1 MKKILFF
8 AICAMASIF
17 VACDNN
23 NEPEVVN
30 PNEVTPIKV
39 GFSVGENKRVLFSK
53 GNLQYD
59 RVNNKWSFAKKQY
72 ECLKEKNLASIYNIC
87 NVHDDESERHSGIYG
102 KQLANI
108 IDVFWY
114 SNNSD
119 EDCRFGV
126 PASRSARHAN
136 YTDGSKFVDWG
147 LNKIGDDA
155 PNTWR
160 TLTYDEWKYL
170 IFKRKNASVLY
181 AAAQVVGA
189 NGLILFPDEWK
200 APEEITIYYGMA
212 IWHGVQYFAEHNNFS
227 ESQWLALEN
236 AGAIFLPTAHIIETE
251 YCEDWWWINWP
262 NSLDG
267 YTRESYY
274 YSYSPL
280 VCGFY
285 HLQNGMKVNF
295 YADEIEL
302 NSAQGSAHVR
312 LVKDVEEQ

>member
-1 MKKILFF
+1 MKKNLFF

-30 PNEVTPIKV
+30 PNEVTPTKV

-59 RVNNKWSFAKKQY
+59 RVNHKWSFAKKQY

-87 NVHDDESERHSGIYG
+87 NVHQSESERHSGIYG

-108 IDVFWY
+108 IDIFWY

-119 EDCRFGV
+119 EDCRWGV
-126 PASRSARHAN
+126 PSSRSATHA
-136 YTDGSKFVDWG
+136 TEGKFVDWG
-147 LNKIGDDA
+147 INKIGDDD

-160 TLTYDEWKYL
+160 TLTYNEWRYL

-181 AAAQVVGA
+181 AAAQVAGV

-212 IWHGVQYFAEHNNFS
+212 IWDGVQYFAEHNNFS

-236 AGAIFLPTAHIIETE
+236 AGAIFLPTSNLIYYR
-251 YCEDWWWINWP
+251 YCEDTWFFDNHTSWDW
-262 NSLDG
+262 
-267 YTRESYY
+267 RESYY
-274 YSYSPL
+274 YEYLPL
-280 VCGFY
+280 EYGSY
-285 HLQNGMKVNF
+285 HLTNGDKILF
-295 YADEIEL
+295 YADDL
-302 NSAQGSAHVR
+302 GYSTKTNSAHVR
-312 LVKDVEEQ
+312 LVKDVKEE